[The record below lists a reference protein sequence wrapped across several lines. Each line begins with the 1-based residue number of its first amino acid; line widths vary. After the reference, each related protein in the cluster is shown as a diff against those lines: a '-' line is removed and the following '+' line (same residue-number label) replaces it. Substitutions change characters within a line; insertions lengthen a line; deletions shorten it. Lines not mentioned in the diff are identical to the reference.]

1 MDYVRGWAYQQ
12 CYLDRRLRVQ
22 REHRDLPTSAIPF
35 PEYELFDRDRILILE
50 HNHVY
55 TLGRG
60 ADENNLAF
68 LENASIHRTVKD
80 DIRNRL
86 SRKARGQFSCR
97 LDASLMKNHTPG
109 STMKNDVGGISFPTP
124 VFAPNG
130 VPIYRIDR
138 GGEVTYH
145 GDSQLVVY
153 PLLDLRR
160 DPYKQDLH
168 WYLRCI
174 EEVVI
179 RVLKE
184 YDIKGVRD
192 SINTGVWVGNN
203 KIAAIG
209 LSSARWITTHGFA
222 LNVNPDLGMFD
233 TSIIIPCGIR
243 VEGRGV
249 TSIAQELH
257 TSPPSLPEVAKVVLE
272 KVGEVF
278 QVPLQQGEDLT

>member
-22 REHRDLPTSAIPF
+22 REHKHLIPTADSS
-35 PEYELFDRDRILILE
+35 PEYDLFDRDRILLLE

-60 ADENNLAF
+60 ADEGNLTF
-68 LENASIHRTVKD
+68 LDTHPDGDEIKK
-80 DIRNRL
+80 RL
-86 SRKARGQFSCR
+86 SRKTRGPESCR
-97 LDASLMKNHTPG
+97 LDASLLRYVPN
-109 STMKNDVGGISFPTP
+109 SSIQDDINSISMPKP

-138 GGEVTYH
+138 GGDVTYH

-153 PLLDLRR
+153 PILDLRR

-179 RVLKE
+179 RVLKVYGIE
-184 YDIKGVRD
+184 GERD
-192 SINTGVWVGNN
+192 SINTGVWVGKN

-222 LNVNPDLGMFD
+222 LNVDTNLDMFD
-233 TSIIIPCGIR
+233 ASIIIPCGI
-243 VEGRGV
+243 EGRGV
-249 TSIAQELH
+249 TSIADALNG
-257 TSPPSLPEVAKVVLE
+257 SPPSLQEVASVVLE
-272 KVGEVF
+272 KVSEVF
-278 QVPLQQGEDLT
+278 EVPLQTGEDLI

>member
-22 REHRDLPTSAIPF
+22 REHRHLLPIASPS
-35 PEYELFDRDRILILE
+35 PEHGLFDRDRIMLLE

-60 ADENNLAF
+60 ADEANLTF
-68 LENASIHRTVKD
+68 LDNIPDGD
-80 DIRNRL
+80 DIKNRL
-86 SRKARGQFSCR
+86 SRKARGPESCR
-97 LDASLMKNHTPG
+97 LDASLMRHIPN
-109 STMKNDVGGISFPTP
+109 STIKDDINRISMPKP

-145 GDSQLVVY
+145 GNSQLVVY

-174 EEVVI
+174 EEVII
-179 RVLKE
+179 RVLKQYGIE
-184 YDIKGVRD
+184 GVRD
-192 SINTGVWVGNN
+192 SINTGVWVGKN

-222 LNVNPDLGMFD
+222 LNVDTDLEMFD
-233 TSIIIPCGIR
+233 ASIMIPCGI
-243 VEGRGV
+243 EGRGV
-249 TSIAQELH
+249 TSIADELYG
-257 TSPPSLPEVAKVVLE
+257 SPPSLQEVASVVLD
-272 KVGEVF
+272 KFGEVF
-278 QVPLQQGEDLT
+278 EVPLQPAEDLT